1 MNTIQLQVKTHQV
14 NTPKMEKW
22 RGKNAVITGT
32 SAGIGVG
39 IMKELA
45 RHEINVIAL
54 ARRKE
59 KVEEIV
65 KNFDDEK
72 IKSKIHA
79 YKCDVSSLESIK
91 ETFKWIEEKFGT
103 ISILVNNAGCG
114 ANVEALDPSDEVT
127 EKLNKIIDTNFRGLV
142 HVSREGARLMKK
154 SNDYGIIININSVV
168 GHKIPFLGI
177 PLNVY
182 PPTKY
187 AVTAFS
193 EILRQELVVAENDK
207 IRVTN
212 LSPGSVKSEIVVVG
226 GYAKSADDVYNH
238 SPHLVPE
245 DIAESIIYLLSTPT
259 NVNVTQLTIS
269 PVGEK
274 S

>member
-1 MNTIQLQVKTHQV
+1 MSSSQKIN
-14 NTPKMEKW
+14 KMEKW
-22 RGKNAVITGT
+22 QGKNAIVTGS

-45 RHEINVIAL
+45 RNGVNVIAL

-59 KVEEIV
+59 KIDETV
-65 KNFDDEK
+65 KEFDGERLK
-72 IKSKIHA
+72 GKIHT

-91 ETFKWIEEKFGT
+91 DTFKWIEETFGT

-114 ANVEALDPSDEVT
+114 FNIKALDTSDEAT
-127 EKLNKIIDTNFRGLV
+127 EKLDKIIDTNFRGLV
-142 HVSREGARLMKK
+142 HMSREAVRLIKK
-154 SNDYGIIININSVV
+154 SDDYGMIININSVV
-168 GHKIPFLGI
+168 GHKIPFFETPINL
-177 PLNVY
+177 Y
-182 PPTKY
+182 APTKF

-193 EILRQELVVAENDK
+193 EILRQELVVSANDK

-212 LSPGSVKSEIVVVG
+212 LSPGHVFSDIAVVG
-226 GYAKSADDVYNH
+226 GYAESTESIYKQIAH
-238 SPHLVPE
+238 IQPE
-245 DIAESIIYLLSTPT
+245 DIAQSIIYLLSTPT

-274 S
+274 F